1 MGDGKQLNYLILI
14 VHGKEEAYLSMKW
27 IEFFLKE

>member
-14 VHGKEEAYLSMKW
+14 VHGKEEANPSMKW